1 MHTLV
6 ELQKVIEVKL
16 KEKKCKETPSE
27 LYQPI
32 VYALEAGGKRIRP
45 ALCLMICQL
54 FAEDYRNALPAALA
68 LEIFHNFTLLH
79 DDIMDK
85 AEMRRNKLTVHK
97 KWDENT
103 AILSGDA
110 MMILAYSYLE
120 DLPDE
125 IQTRI
130 FILFNKTA
138 LEVCEGQQYDINFEH
153 RETVN
158 IDEYLEMIRLKTA
171 VLIAACLQIGAIC
184 GGSNNQ
190 EAELMYNLGIH
201 MGLAFQLQD
210 DYLDSFGDPV
220 IFGKKN
226 GGDIIANKK
235 TFLLIKALELAKGD
249 DLNELTYWLQETNS
263 KADEKIKSV
272 IEIYR
277 NLCLDQI
284 LRKKIDDYYI
294 KCKDVLKK
302 LNIEENKLISLHHFI
317 DKLAAR
323 NF

>member
-54 FAEDYRNALPAALA
+54 FAEDYSNALPAALA

-323 NF
+323 NL